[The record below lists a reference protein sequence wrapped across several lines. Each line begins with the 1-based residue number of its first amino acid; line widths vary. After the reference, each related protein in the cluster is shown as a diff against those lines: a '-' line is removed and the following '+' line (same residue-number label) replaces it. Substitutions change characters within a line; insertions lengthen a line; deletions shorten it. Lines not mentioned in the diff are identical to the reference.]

1 MANKFREP
9 NHIDVK
15 IEDGEKKPNLIGV
28 LRVKTN
34 GILWR
39 NANQKKAYHKV
50 DLEEFIA
57 WMKTKPTVTH

>member
-1 MANKFREP
+1 MANNFREP
-9 NHIDVK
+9 KHVDIE
-15 IEDGEKKPNLIGV
+15 IEDGAKNPLLIGV

-39 NANQKKAYHKV
+39 NANQKKAYHRV
-50 DLEEFIA
+50 DLDEFIA